1 MKRMLINATQPEE
14 LRVALVDG
22 QRLYDLDIESGAR
35 EQKKANIYR
44 GRITRVEPSLEAAF
58 VDFGAD
64 RHGFLPLKEISR
76 EYFSK
81 EPSGNGR
88 PNIREVI
95 KEGQEVIVQVDK
107 EERGNKGAALT
118 TFISL
123 AGRFLV
129 LMPNNP
135 RAGGISRRIEGDERT
150 ELKEAMSQLN
160 MPEKMGVIVRTA
172 GIGRS
177 SEELQWDLDY
187 LVQVWETITEEAG
200 KRSAPFLIYRESN
213 VIIRAMRD
221 YLRQDIGEVLIDHTD
236 VHEEAINFVK
246 QVMPSYQ
253 QKIKLYNDDV
263 PLFSR
268 FQIESQI
275 ETAYE
280 REVKLPSGG
289 SVVID
294 HTEALVSIDIN
305 SSRATKGGD
314 IEETALQTNL
324 EAADEIARQLRL
336 RDIGGLVVIDF
347 IDMTPSRNQREVE
360 NRVRDALKLDRARVQ
375 IGRISRF
382 GLMEMSRQRL
392 RPSLGETSG
401 VVCPRCNGQGTIR
414 DVRSLSLSIMRLI
427 EEEAMKDRSS
437 QIRAML
443 PVPVATYLLN
453 EKRNVLAD
461 IERRQGVRVMLL
473 PQPELET
480 PHYDVQRYRDDQV
493 DPEEAARSSF
503 ELSDDFEAPE
513 DESETYRKPVKR
525 TEAAVRS
532 VAHRTPAPEP
542 VAPQVNEEPSGFLS
556 RLMKGF
562 NRLMG
567 SEESSSKQET
577 ASAQPKKENT
587 RPAVEEE
594 KQQPSAQ
601 ESTAREEQKSSSS
614 NGEQRNNRRDN
625 ARRDDSAGG
634 KNGRNDKRLSSDKSR
649 DDKGRRERPSRDSDK
664 SDKNDN
670 ATGRNDKRQQNNA
683 ADKGD
688 NTSADRNDKRQ
699 QNGASSKSDNSDKRQ
714 QAAPAGKSSERTR
727 DEGERK
733 KPSADAPAKAESAKS
748 EHAQSSPAQDG
759 NDGQPQRTRNN
770 PRQRSRKQALSPEAV
785 AEQERLQA
793 EAHQSR
799 GTADTDT
806 AKKGDG
812 SKTESPTSASSNT
825 ADSTSETLAS
835 THSEASS
842 VDSEK
847 ASASEEKAP
856 ATSGNGRKSVSAT
869 FGRESQPSEAVA
881 GQQSEKTDGANE
893 TAKPAAVSP
902 ESSDKRQEKPSSQ
915 KASQKSAATTD
926 DKVAGAEVPNAAS
939 GKATVAGGD
948 TGSEGGKRS
957 VTDTSVAS
965 GSVETPQ
972 KSDTA
977 TNDSNER
984 AVADSASSQK
994 QEGADAEKKTSAAAM
1009 ASEAAPREQPQL
1021 ISQEAEKPVTDRASR
1036 EAPAR
1041 DINKQS
1047 VTAREKGTDKAA
1059 SKASASPEASQA
1071 SEQTAPAATANAADK
1086 PAGTD
1091 AGKPVSEVA
1100 PKPASHKT
1108 APAVS
1113 TSDKS
1118 VTTAEKSAGQ
1128 VTTAESASTKD
1139 ASTSENAPVSQQR
1152 QRRRAHNDPRERRR
1166 QQQREQRENQSSG
1179 E

>member
-118 TFISL
+118 TFVSL

-150 ELKEAMSQLN
+150 ELKEAMSQLT

-236 VHEEAINFVK
+236 VHEEALNFVK

-347 IDMTPSRNQREVE
+347 IDMTPARNQREVE

-542 VAPQVNEEPSGFLS
+542 AAAPTEEAPSGFLS

-567 SEESSSKQET
+567 SEESSRQE
-577 ASAQPKKENT
+577 AGNVQPKSET
-587 RPAVEEE
+587 SRQTPAIREE
-594 KQQPSAQ
+594 KSPAASH
-601 ESTAREEQKSSSS
+601 ESTTREEQKSSNSG
-614 NGEQRNNRRDN
+614 GEQRNNRRDN
-625 ARRDDSAGG
+625 TRRDDSTG
-634 KNGRNDKRLSSDKSR
+634 NRNNRNDKRTSSDKGR
-649 DDKGRRERPSRDSDK
+649 DDKNRRDRPSRDADK
-664 SDKNDN
+664 SDNTN
-670 ATGRNDKRQQNNA
+670 ARHDKRQQSSTSDKADNA
-683 ADKGD
+683 
-688 NTSADRNDKRQ
+688 NTDRNDKRQ
-699 QNGASSKSDNSDKRQ
+699 QNAAPTKSDNATSERSDKRQ
-714 QAAPAGKSSERTR
+714 QSAPADKSAEKPRN
-727 DEGERK
+727 EGERK
-733 KPSADAPAKAESAKS
+733 KSAPESSTPAKTEG
-748 EHAQSSPAQDG
+748 AQDQRAQQSPAQAQESDDG
-759 NDGQPQRTRNN
+759 KPRRTRNN

-793 EAHQSR
+793 EASQS
-799 GTADTDT
+799 T
-806 AKKGDG
+806 
-812 SKTESPTSASSNT
+812 TSASSETVARENSDPAGSKAT
-825 ADSTSETLAS
+825 ESSTPASAEPKAAPVQGSDASVAAKPANTSERK
-835 THSEASS
+835 ASS
-842 VDSEK
+842 T
-847 ASASEEKAP
+847 EEKP
-856 ATSGNGRKSVSAT
+856 ATTDSKPSSTSGNGRKSVSAT
-869 FGRESQPSEAVA
+869 FGREPS
-881 GQQSEKTDGANE
+881 SSE
-893 TAKPAAVSP
+893 TASDQKETSSVKAADATQPGADTSQKPVTEQQAKNAETASAKEPDITGGQAAGETASKT
-902 ESSDKRQEKPSSQ
+902 SDKPIAESKE
-915 KASQKSAATTD
+915 ASVPGNAATTVVD
-926 DKVAGAEVPNAAS
+926 QSKERTATETAS
-939 GKATVAGGD
+939 
-948 TGSEGGKRS
+948 
-957 VTDTSVAS
+957 
-965 GSVETPQ
+965 TPQ
-972 KSDTA
+972 KKEAEPAKPVDATA
-977 TNDSNER
+977 
-984 AVADSASSQK
+984 
-994 QEGADAEKKTSAAAM
+994 
-1009 ASEAAPREQPQL
+1009 ASEATPREQPHL
-1021 ISQEAEKPVTDRASR
+1021 VSQSARAAVTDKAFS

-1041 DINKQS
+1041 DINRQS
-1047 VTAREKGTDKAA
+1047 VAARDKASEKPASKPPHKATEEKQDSEQAASHVAAKGTDKPATTEAAAKADSARRIAEVTGSSDKAA
-1059 SKASASPEASQA
+1059 SATSEATPVADKSADKVTTPDS
-1071 SEQTAPAATANAADK
+1071 APQKGEATATEA
-1086 PAGTD
+1086 
-1091 AGKPVSEVA
+1091 
-1100 PKPASHKT
+1100 
-1108 APAVS
+1108 
-1113 TSDKS
+1113 TSR
-1118 VTTAEKSAGQ
+1118 
-1128 VTTAESASTKD
+1128 
-1139 ASTSENAPVSQQR
+1139 QR

-1166 QQQREQRENQSSG
+1166 QQQRERDNQTSN